1 MDFHTNIEE
10 EAESKRPSRTQLKR
24 FSKASLI
31 MVNRIVSLFSFLLTF
46 SAVNSQTWLSAD
58 ARDAATGELIDAIV
72 TLTPRNAV
80 KVETRTFEI
89 SLSSDQRLELP
100 VGNGLKIDIYRP
112 GYVAVSE
119 EIDVSNDSGNQ
130 LIAREYYLN
139 RISFDPGNDAE
150 IRNSILD
157 EPLSDYKKRDLEELA
172 GSLLRIADSL
182 KWSLDLANDVTAFLE
197 KSNQIQVAQHE
208 ANLSMV
214 NDEIEKLEEDLL
226 TKQER
231 IGELAA
237 ENIILDLRLKK
248 LTTEPGE
255 LEIQRLKFLHEWN
268 SMGLY
273 EQMNMVLTSDPST
286 FGALNTRINVV
297 NPVTIELLELKAS
310 QISFY
315 GSANCPQESSGI
327 SWYLLEKGLYMG
339 LEELSGDF
347 ECSSRKRLHFVELD
361 SFMSEPVTIEIIS
374 NQMLHPFGEEGN
386 VLFEIY
392 DASYGGLTNIGAIT
406 LENGRIQAY
415 TIPSEYLLE
424 VVAELV
430 QTDFSQC
437 LDCNSTPDGGGGM
450 IETTQVSYHPSGGFS
465 FPNQSMLFQPTSDGC
480 GLALQCTD
488 FDVDDNEFCPFLIF
502 EGQSS
507 EGAKSKIRCSTPL
520 LNLEPLVL
528 RPSNE
533 VEVLQEL
540 GNTQIWSK
548 SRSKLLA
555 EFNGDFSD
563 VSGEVIE
570 YYSSGNILS
579 EGKLKN
585 GLRTGDWV
593 WNFDDDPSGF
603 LLTGSYVDGLESG
616 KWKRYTLDGKLNYEL
631 ELANGVPEG
640 AFQAYDITRWR
651 YDERGAFQQ
660 VWETGQYQN
669 GLKTGTWSFYDDDG
683 DLLRREEF
691 LHGVQID
698 HLPIVQ

>member
-1 MDFHTNIEE
+1 
-10 EAESKRPSRTQLKR
+10 
-24 FSKASLI
+24 
-31 MVNRIVSLFSFLLTF
+31 MVNRSISLLLALLLSFST
-46 SAVNSQTWLSAD
+46 VQSQTWLSAD

-72 TLTPRNAV
+72 TLTPRNSS

-89 SLSSDQRLELP
+89 SLSGNQRLELP

-112 GYVAVSE
+112 GYVNVSE
-119 EIDVSNDSGNQ
+119 QIDVPDDSGNL

-139 RISFDPGNDAE
+139 PIPFDPGKDVD

-157 EPLSDYKKRDLEELA
+157 EPLSNYKKRDLEEFA

-182 KWSLDLANDVTAFLE
+182 KWSLDLANDFTAFLE
-197 KSNQIQVAQHE
+197 KSSQIQVAQHE
-208 ANLSMV
+208 MNLSTV
-214 NDEIEKLEEDLL
+214 NHEIEQLEKDLL

-273 EQMNMVLTSDPST
+273 GRMNFLLTSDPSI

-297 NPVTIELLELKAS
+297 NPVTIELLELKSS
-310 QISFY
+310 QISFS

-327 SWYLLEKGLYMG
+327 SWYLLEKGLYVG
-339 LEELSGDF
+339 LEEYSDDF

-361 SFMSEPVTIEIIS
+361 SFMSEPITIEIIS
-374 NQMLHPFGEEGN
+374 DQMLHPFGEEGN
-386 VLFEIY
+386 VLFEIH
-392 DASYGGLTNIGAIT
+392 DASYGGLKNIGAII
-406 LENGRIQAY
+406 LENGSVQAY

-430 QTDFSQC
+430 QIDFSQC
-437 LDCNSTPDGGGGM
+437 RDCNSAPDGGGGI
-450 IETTQVSYHPSGGFS
+450 IETSQVSYHPSGGFS
-465 FPNQSMLFQPTSDGC
+465 FTNQSILFQPTSDGC

-488 FDVDDNEFCPFLIF
+488 FDMGDNEFCPFLSF
-502 EGQSS
+502 EMQSS
-507 EGAKSKIRCSTPL
+507 EGAESKIRCSTPL
-520 LNLEPLVL
+520 LNLEPLVSS
-528 RPSNE
+528 PSNE
-533 VEVLQEL
+533 VQVVQGL
-540 GNTQIWSK
+540 GKTQIWSK
-548 SRSKLLA
+548 SRSILLA

-579 EGKLKN
+579 KGKVKN

-593 WNFDDDPSGF
+593 WNFDNDPSGYI
-603 LLTGSYVDGLESG
+603 LLGAYLDGVKSG
-616 KWKRYTLDGKLNYEL
+616 IWERYTLNGKLNYEL
-631 ELANGVPEG
+631 ELANGLPEG
-640 AFQAYDITRWR
+640 SFKAYDITRWY
-651 YDERGAFQQ
+651 YDESGAFQQ
-660 VWETGQYQN
+660 VWEEGQYHK
-669 GLKTGTWSFYDDDG
+669 GLKTGIWSYYDEDG

-691 LHGVQID
+691 LYGVQVD
-698 HLPIVQ
+698 HLPTVQ